1 VTEEERRIR
10 CLAYRHALSRIA
22 GGGEHTI
29 YNGLWMDY
37 TKEDLMLIAHEALAD
52 KPPRDALDIQK
63 ARKFAMARESEGDD
77 VLSP

>member
-1 VTEEERRIR
+1 
-10 CLAYRHALSRIA
+10 
-22 GGGEHTI
+22 
-29 YNGLWMDY
+29 MDY